1 MASRRWRRG
10 DGVKELACFVSSG
23 ASAGLGLGNERTE
36 YLPFLIREVGGVW
49 SSGRHNAAAPSR
61 YGSHILRALT
71 PSQTPSKNA
80 VWAKFAEK
88 AFPEGGCLRA
98 R

>member
-1 MASRRWRRG
+1 MFR
-10 DGVKELACFVSSG
+10 ELACFVSSG

-71 PSQTPSKNA
+71 PSQTPSEKFHIA
-80 VWAKFAEK
+80 PVQFPWAS
-88 AFPEGGCLRA
+88 GTQICC
-98 R
+98 